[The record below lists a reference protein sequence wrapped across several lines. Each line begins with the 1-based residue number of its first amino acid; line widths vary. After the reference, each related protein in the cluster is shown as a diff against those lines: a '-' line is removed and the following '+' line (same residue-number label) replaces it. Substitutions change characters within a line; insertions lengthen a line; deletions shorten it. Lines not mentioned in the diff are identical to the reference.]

1 MAASNTNGNG
11 KKNYYNVSYGK
22 LATKVKEIPENHTEI
37 KEDALK
43 SMTQKVE
50 NIDLRNKYVE
60 KTGDFPY
67 VVFYDRLEG
76 TIQSIQKNEFDKGST
91 LQIEVLD
98 KDNETSYLQCK
109 FYSKYTENI
118 LNRLCNIKSLSSE
131 MAFTP
136 YSIPAS
142 FEIEGK
148 NINMY
153 NQGVSIRVGG
163 DKVEVK
169 YNKDAPGKMPDTER
183 VMNSEGKEQT
193 SRVKRINFLFDEVT
207 KRLSELE
214 VKAKQP
220 ATAEAPVGAQV
231 EEDDDDLPF

>member
-11 KKNYYNVSYGK
+11 RKNYYNVSYGK
-22 LATKVKEIPENHTEI
+22 LSTKVKEIPENHTEI

-76 TIQSIQKNEFDKGST
+76 NIQSITRNDFDKGST
-91 LQIEVLD
+91 LQLEVLD
-98 KDNETSYLQCK
+98 KDGETSYLQCK

-118 LNRLCNIKSLSSE
+118 LNRLANIGSLKDE
-131 MAFTP
+131 LVFTP
-136 YSIPAS
+136 YSIPAD
-142 FEIEGK
+142 FEIEGTR
-148 NINMY
+148 INMY
-153 NQGVSIRVGG
+153 NQGVSIRSEGE
-163 DKVEVK
+163 KVEVK
-169 YNKDAPGKMPDTER
+169 YNKDNPGKMPDTER
-183 VMNSEGKEQT
+183 VTNSEGKEQT

-207 KRLSELE
+207 SKFSSTEAKSKTTSE
-214 VKAKQP
+214 KP
-220 ATAEAPVGAQV
+220 ASANTAD
-231 EEDDDDLPF
+231 DDDDLPF

>member
-11 KKNYYNVSYGK
+11 RKNYYNVSYGK

-76 TIQSIQKNEFDKGST
+76 QIQSIVKNEFDKGST

-98 KDNETSYLQCK
+98 KDNEISYLQCK

-118 LNRLCNIKSLSSE
+118 LNRLANINSLT
-131 MAFTP
+131 ADLTFTP

-142 FEIEGK
+142 FEIEGSTK
-148 NINMY
+148 INMY
-153 NQGVSIRVGG
+153 NQGVSIRLGG
-163 DKVEVK
+163 DKIDVK
-169 YNKDAPGKMPDTER
+169 YNKEKPGKMPETER

-193 SRVKRINFLFDEVT
+193 SRVKRINFLFDEVV
-207 KRLSELE
+207 KKLS
-214 VKAKQP
+214 
-220 ATAEAPVGAQV
+220 EAPVKEKPV
-231 EEDDDDLPF
+231 ESSSVTAGDEDDDLPF